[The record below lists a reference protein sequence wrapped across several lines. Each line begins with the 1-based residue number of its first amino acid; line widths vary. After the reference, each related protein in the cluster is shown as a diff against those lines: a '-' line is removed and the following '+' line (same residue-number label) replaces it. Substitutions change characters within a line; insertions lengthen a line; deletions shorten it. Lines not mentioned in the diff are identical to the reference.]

1 MSDDVLVVVRTFF
14 DRVEAELAQG
24 ALQAAGIESMVRSD
38 DAGRMKPA
46 LAFTNGAALLVRA
59 EDAREAEDVLSL
71 MPSDGETE

>member
-1 MSDDVLVVVRTFF
+1 
-14 DRVEAELAQG
+14 
-24 ALQAAGIESMVRSD
+24 
-38 DAGRMKPA
+38 MKPA

>member
-1 MSDDVLVVVRTFF
+1 
-14 DRVEAELAQG
+14 
-24 ALQAAGIESMVRSD
+24 MVRSD